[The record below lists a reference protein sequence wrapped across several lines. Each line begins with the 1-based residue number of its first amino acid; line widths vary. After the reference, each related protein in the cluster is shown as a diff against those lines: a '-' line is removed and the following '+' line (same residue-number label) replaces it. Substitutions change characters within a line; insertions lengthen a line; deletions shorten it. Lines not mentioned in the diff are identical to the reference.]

1 MWPNMEIDM
10 MMGKMDAIR
19 DIVRIAYG
27 AEGAPGF
34 LPRLGTCSASWRMRW
49 SRKRRTSPTTSKPI
63 PMI

>member
-27 AEGAPGF
+27 AEGENRSRLFAAALDMLRELADNMEQKAPE
-34 LPRLGTCSASWRMRW
+34 MEDDE
-49 SRKRRTSPTTSKPI
+49 
-63 PMI
+63 

>member
-27 AEGAPGF
+27 AEGENRA
-34 LPRLGTCSASWRMRW
+34 RLFATARDMLRELADSLEQ
-49 SRKRRTSPTTSKPI
+49 KTPDDPDDE
-63 PMI
+63 